1 MRDETQ
7 RATGMPVTPE
17 VAALLA
23 AAQRAGE
30 AGPVAEKRAL
40 DAFRVARDEGAHA
53 PVSPLRRRRR
63 DDWRPVERWR
73 GVRSVRAVLAGLTA
87 AVALGGVAVAA
98 GSGAMPGPFG
108 AGGHDRPHPAP
119 PRTVSPPRPAA
130 VMGARRRRVRTL
142 RSKGPRTLRPPG
154 LLPATP
160 ARHRTIRR
168 SAVRTGGCRTAGRP
182 RTRRPST
189 GWRRRPVA
197 RRPCRTT
204 ATASSL
210 LSHRRGTGGTGPARG
225 RRRNRPR
232 RPRKRERGTTPG
244 ATPTRAEPGT
254 VGVDAGHRGVLRA
267 PGPTAGQRTP
277 CGTPPRRVRTRQ
289 LIRDAAPASRHRSR
303 TPRQ

>member
-7 RATGMPVTPE
+7 RVTGMPVTPE

-30 AGPVAEKRAL
+30 AGLVAEKRAL
-40 DAFRVARDEGAHA
+40 DAFRAARDEGAHA

-108 AGGHDRPHPAP
+108 AGGHDRPRPSP

-130 VMGARRRRVRTL
+130 VRGAHRRRVRTV
-142 RSKGPRTLRPPG
+142 RSKGPRTPRPPG
-154 LLPATP
+154 LRPATP

-168 SAVRTGGCRTAGRP
+168 SAVRTGRCRTAGRP

-210 LSHRRGTGGTGPARG
+210 LSRRRGTGPARG

-232 RPRKRERGTTPG
+232 RSRKRLRERGTTAG
-244 ATPTRAEPGT
+244 ATPTRAESGT
-254 VGVDAGHRGVLRA
+254 VGADAGHRGVLCA
-267 PGPTAGQRTP
+267 PGPTAGHCTP
-277 CGTPPRRVRTRQ
+277 CDTPPRRLRTRQ
-289 LIRDAAPASRHRSR
+289 LIGDAAPASRHRSR